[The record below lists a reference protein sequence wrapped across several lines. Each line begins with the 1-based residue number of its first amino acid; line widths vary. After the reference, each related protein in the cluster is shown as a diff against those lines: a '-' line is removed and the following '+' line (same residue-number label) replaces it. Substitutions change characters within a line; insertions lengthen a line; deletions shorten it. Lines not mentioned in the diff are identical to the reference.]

1 MAHIK
6 ASEDLRPVSELKSS
20 GAEIVRQVNT
30 TGRPVVLTRHGRGV
44 AVLVSL
50 ERYEEL
56 ERAVDRA
63 EVQRAIL
70 EGESSVKI
78 HGHDIPVKATIE
90 GITGFSGHGDYNE
103 MLGWLMGFNRPP
115 ERTFIVHG
123 EPGASKSMAEKIRA
137 KFGWD
142 VHVPALGEMAE
153 LAM

>member
-6 ASEDLRPVSELKSS
+6 ASEDLRPVSELKSR

-63 EVQRAIL
+63 EVQRALL
-70 EGESSVKI
+70 EGEADVEAGRLVP
-78 HGHDIPVKATIE
+78 HEQV
-90 GITGFSGHGDYNE
+90 
-103 MLGWLMGFNRPP
+103 M
-115 ERTFIVHG
+115 
-123 EPGASKSMAEKIRA
+123 SKLKRWAGRDA
-137 KFGWD
+137 
-142 VHVPALGEMAE
+142 
-153 LAM
+153 